1 MGITILG
8 IYFILFYFLF
18 VVVIGYFSSRKKSED
33 LFLIA
38 DRKLGSV
45 HLAATLNAGV
55 IGGGFLVIFIGIA
68 YTYGLN
74 AMWLIFGQ
82 ALGLILFAIFGRKIK
97 ETSDKNKFYTLADYF
112 NHRFDKKTGI
122 LIGFMLFLFFMG
134 FIIIQF
140 IAGGKILSGLAGIEY
155 NFSVL
160 IVGFF
165 ILIYLLLGGF
175 NAVVKTDLFQ
185 YLVLLFFMGVIG
197 FFVLVQ
203 SPISFNS
210 DFSSIE
216 IPTLMAF
223 VIFGMFFVFIGG
235 DVWQRAYAAKSLKV
249 MRKGFFLAAFLSI
262 IFGLLAVSIGVVAK
276 SNFSDI
282 DPSEALVSGF
292 SVLLPTELLWI
303 GIIILFAAIM
313 STSDTLIFLA
323 SMNLSNDLVSRFKK
337 ISKGSLVNITKLA
350 IFFIIVI
357 GIDFAL
363 LIPDIIDFAFIFTAA
378 MITLAPIIIWS
389 QFREL
394 KSNAV
399 FYTLLITPIVVVVVS
414 LLTSIREELS
424 LISLVVAFSLLLIGQ
439 KTFNK

>member
-1 MGITILG
+1 
-8 IYFILFYFLF
+8 
-18 VVVIGYFSSRKKSED
+18 
-33 LFLIA
+33 
-38 DRKLGSV
+38 
-45 HLAATLNAGV
+45 
-55 IGGGFLVIFIGIA
+55 
-68 YTYGLN
+68 
-74 AMWLIFGQ
+74 
-82 ALGLILFAIFGRKIK
+82 
-97 ETSDKNKFYTLADYF
+97 
-112 NHRFDKKTGI
+112 
-122 LIGFMLFLFFMG
+122 
-134 FIIIQF
+134 
-140 IAGGKILSGLAGIEY
+140 
-155 NFSVL
+155 
-160 IVGFF
+160 
-165 ILIYLLLGGF
+165 
-175 NAVVKTDLFQ
+175 
-185 YLVLLFFMGVIG
+185 LVLLFFMVVIG
-197 FFVLVQ
+197 FFVLAQ

-210 DFSSIE
+210 DFSSLG
-216 IPTLMAF
+216 IPKLMAF
-223 VIFGMFFVFIGG
+223 IIFGMFFVFIGG

-262 IFGLLAVSIGVVAK
+262 IFGLLAVSVGVAAK

-292 SVLLPTELLWI
+292 SVLLPTELLWV

-323 SMNLSNDLVSRFKK
+323 GMNLSNDLFSRFKRV
-337 ISKGSLVNITKLA
+337 SKGSLVNITKLA

-378 MITLAPIIIWS
+378 MITLAPIIIWN
-389 QFREL
+389 QFGEL

-424 LISLVVAFSLLLIGQ
+424 LISLVVAFSLLFIGQ